1 MSKTVRVDVLNI
13 GDELLLG
20 LRQNGHLTYLG
31 RELARHGGAIHR
43 NVVLQDDAAE
53 IKEKFLES
61 WEASDVVITTG
72 GLGPTVDDLSR
83 EVISEALGLKLE
95 FVESVQVEL
104 EERFARLG
112 RTLGANNLRQCYVP
126 EGAEVLV
133 NKHGTAPGIL
143 LVKGGKVLVMLPGP
157 RSELE
162 PMFEEQVLPRLQE
175 EGMLSSEEQYLQLRT
190 FGVPESMLETRLR
203 TFLKSYQGVKV
214 AYCAH
219 GGGVDVRFSAEEQSA
234 LSIGEIS
241 QIGEQCM
248 EYLGDDFVCFG
259 KDSTEEIVLAFLRAQ
274 SRSLAVAESC
284 TGGLLGST
292 FTDVP
297 GASDVFQGG
306 VVAYHQDVKIEHL
319 EVPEIIIQQHGAVSA
334 ETAVAMAT
342 GIAEKFSADYGLSTT
357 GYAGPGG
364 GTLEDPVGTVYFG
377 LHSPIGAWSHRVQI
391 SGDRNVVR
399 ERAVNISIDW
409 LRRKLVKYQL
419 EEAFSTVIY
428 SMGAGI

>member
-157 RSELE
+157 RSELK
-162 PMFEEQVLPRLQE
+162 PMFEEQLLPRLQE

-219 GGGVDVRFSAEEQSA
+219 GGGVDVRFSAEDQSA

>member
-157 RSELE
+157 RSELK
-162 PMFEEQVLPRLQE
+162 PMFEEQLLPRLQE

-219 GGGVDVRFSAEEQSA
+219 GGGVDVRFSAEDQSA

-377 LHSPIGAWSHRVQI
+377 LHSPIGAWAHRVQI

>member
-190 FGVPESMLETRLR
+190 FGVPESVLETRLR

-219 GGGVDVRFSAEEQSA
+219 GGGVDVRFSAEDQSA

>member
-157 RSELE
+157 RSELK
-162 PMFEEQVLPRLQE
+162 PMFEEQLLPRLQE

-190 FGVPESMLETRLR
+190 FGVPESVLETRLR

>member
-157 RSELE
+157 RSELK

-342 GIAEKFSADYGLSTT
+342 GIAEKVSADYGLSTT

>member
-157 RSELE
+157 RSELK

>member
-190 FGVPESMLETRLR
+190 FGVPESVLETRLR

>member
-219 GGGVDVRFSAEEQSA
+219 GGGVDVRFSAEDQSA

>member
-190 FGVPESMLETRLR
+190 FGVPESVLETRLR

-219 GGGVDVRFSAEEQSA
+219 GGGVDVRFSAEERSA

>member
-157 RSELE
+157 RSELK
-162 PMFEEQVLPRLQE
+162 PMFEEQLLPRLQE

>member
-1 MSKTVRVDVLNI
+1 
-13 GDELLLG
+13 
-20 LRQNGHLTYLG
+20 
-31 RELARHGGAIHR
+31 
-43 NVVLQDDAAE
+43 
-53 IKEKFLES
+53 
-61 WEASDVVITTG
+61 
-72 GLGPTVDDLSR
+72 
-83 EVISEALGLKLE
+83 
-95 FVESVQVEL
+95 
-104 EERFARLG
+104 
-112 RTLGANNLRQCYVP
+112 
-126 EGAEVLV
+126 
-133 NKHGTAPGIL
+133 
-143 LVKGGKVLVMLPGP
+143 
-157 RSELE
+157 
-162 PMFEEQVLPRLQE
+162 
-175 EGMLSSEEQYLQLRT
+175 
-190 FGVPESMLETRLR
+190 
-203 TFLKSYQGVKV
+203 
-214 AYCAH
+214 
-219 GGGVDVRFSAEEQSA
+219 VRFSAEEQSA